1 MRRREFIAL
10 FSSAAVGWPLA
21 TRAQDAGRT
30 YRLGTLAAGPRSAAV
45 AAGLVE
51 TLRKSGFI
59 EGQNLTVDWRG
70 FAQQPD
76 LIPQIAAELVKAE
89 PDAIVAS
96 GDAAIHAVQKAT
108 VTIPILGVTEDMVG
122 SGLVSS
128 LSHPESNTTGVSIL
142 SSELDIK
149 RQEVLIDAV
158 PGLRA
163 MAAIVDTN
171 ATQHPRLDAMLAAAR
186 ARRVDLALYRISK
199 AEEILPAIDKAK
211 ASGAGAMNVLA
222 SPVFYG
228 NRLDIMK
235 RAAALSLPAIY
246 QFSEM
251 AAEGGFMAYGPSVIA
266 VFADMI
272 PRQLIKLFRGARPAD
287 LPVEQP
293 TRFDL
298 VVNLRIARA
307 LGVDVPQT
315 LLARA
320 DEVIE

>member
-1 MRRREFIAL
+1 MRRREFISVL
-10 FSSAAVGWPLA
+10 GGAAVAWPLTA
-21 TRAQDAGRT
+21 RAQDAGRT
-30 YRLGTLAAGPRSAAV
+30 YRLSALVAGPRNAAV
-45 AAGLVE
+45 ATGLLAS
-51 TLRKSGFI
+51 LRQHGFI
-59 EGQNLTVDWRG
+59 EGQNLAIDWRS
-70 FAQQPD
+70 FAQHPQ

-96 GDAAIHAVQKAT
+96 GDAAILAVQKAT
-108 VTIPILGVTEDMVG
+108 TTIPILGVTEDMVG
-122 SGLVSS
+122 SGLVKS

-149 RQEVLIDAV
+149 RQEILIDAV
-158 PGLRA
+158 PGLRT
-163 MAAIVDTN
+163 MAALVDTH
-171 ATQHPRLDAMLAAAR
+171 ATQQPRLDAMQTAAKAR
-186 ARRVDLALYRISK
+186 TVELELCRVSR

-222 SPVFYG
+222 SPVLYG
-228 NRLDIMK
+228 NRQDIMK

-251 AAEGGFMAYGPSVIA
+251 AAEGGFVAYGPSVVA
-266 VFADMI
+266 VFADTFS
-272 PRQLIKLFRGARPAD
+272 RQLVKIFGGARPGD

-298 VVNLRIARA
+298 IVNLKIARA
-307 LGVDVPQT
+307 LGIDVPQT

-320 DEVIE
+320 DQVIE

>member
-10 FSSAAVGWPLA
+10 FASSAVVWPLA
-21 TRAQDAGRT
+21 ARAQGAGRT
-30 YRLGTLAAGPRSAAV
+30 YRVGVMAAGPRSAAV
-45 AAGLVE
+45 ATRLVE
-51 TLRKSGFI
+51 TLRQSGFI
-59 EGQNLTVDWRG
+59 EGQNFTLDWRG

-76 LIPQIAAELVKAE
+76 RIPQIMAELVEAE

-158 PGLRA
+158 PRLRA

-171 ATQHPRLDAMLAAAR
+171 ATQQPQLDAMQATAR
-186 ARRVDLALYRISK
+186 ARKVELALYRITR

-211 ASGAGAMNVLA
+211 ADGAGAINVLA
-222 SPVFYG
+222 SPVLYG

-251 AAEGGFMAYGPSVIA
+251 AAEGGFVAYGPSIVA
-266 VFADMI
+266 VFADTI
-272 PRQLIKLFRGARPAD
+272 ARQLVKILRGARPAD

-298 VVNLRIARA
+298 IVNLKIARA

>member
-1 MRRREFIAL
+1 MRRREFISVL
-10 FSSAAVGWPLA
+10 GGAAVAWPLTA
-21 TRAQDAGRT
+21 RAQDAGRT
-30 YRLGTLAAGPRSAAV
+30 YRLSALVAGPRNAAV
-45 AAGLVE
+45 ATGLLAS
-51 TLRKSGFI
+51 LRQHGFI
-59 EGQNLTVDWRG
+59 EGQNLAIDWRS
-70 FAQQPD
+70 FAQHPQ

-96 GDAAIHAVQKAT
+96 GDAAI
-108 VTIPILGVTEDMVG
+108 PILGVTEDMVG
-122 SGLVSS
+122 SGLVKS

-149 RQEVLIDAV
+149 RQEILIDAV
-158 PGLRA
+158 PGLRT
-163 MAAIVDTN
+163 MAALVDTH
-171 ATQHPRLDAMLAAAR
+171 ATQQPRLDAMQTAAKAR
-186 ARRVDLALYRISK
+186 TVELELCRVSR

-222 SPVFYG
+222 SPVLYG
-228 NRLDIMK
+228 NRQDIMK

-251 AAEGGFMAYGPSVIA
+251 AAEGGFVAYGPSVVA
-266 VFADMI
+266 VFADTFS
-272 PRQLIKLFRGARPAD
+272 RQLVKIFGGARPGD

-298 VVNLRIARA
+298 IVNLKIARA
-307 LGVDVPQT
+307 LGIDVPQT

-320 DEVIE
+320 DQVIE